1 MNKDED
7 DYYEKQTKLLEKF
20 LSKNDKIAF
29 MKMLNMNVNPNVD
42 KEKEQKKRPEFMKSM
57 KNKHPS
63 HYYDYFHMRQ
73 PTYNSTND
81 NDIFNHNHNYRE
93 NEINNFK
100 IDFHNIIQ
108 DPQYRDKSMKGNYKW
123 GSMKF
128 NMIKLNLAK
137 RRGIPIEN
145 FQMRK
150 IAGRSASQMEKNGQF
165 VMNNNPLTLSKRYE
179 KYENF
184 EKRVP
189 GGIRNSLKAK
199 MGMMGKVNQETL
211 IKRQMTQEMKTNVH
225 DNEINKLDINL

>member
-1 MNKDED
+1 MNNNDD
-7 DYYEKQTKLLEKF
+7 DYYERQSELLEQF
-20 LSKNDKIAF
+20 LSKNDKGAF
-29 MKMLNMNVNPNVD
+29 MKMLNMNINTSSD
-42 KEKEQKKRPEFMKSM
+42 KEKEQKRHPNFMKSM
-57 KNKHPS
+57 KNKSPQR
-63 HYYDYFHMRQ
+63 YYDYFHMKQ
-73 PTYNSTND
+73 PSYNNND
-81 NDIFNHNHNYRE
+81 LFSYHNHDYKDNQ
-93 NEINNFK
+93 INDFK

-108 DPQYRDKSMKGNYKW
+108 DPQYKDKSMKGNYKW

>member
-7 DYYEKQTKLLEKF
+7 DYYERQTELLEKF
-20 LSKNDKIAF
+20 LKKNDKIAF

-42 KEKEQKKRPEFMKSM
+42 KEKEQKKRPEFLKSM
-57 KNKHPS
+57 KNKRPQ

-81 NDIFNHNHNYRE
+81 NDIFSHNHNYRE

-123 GSMKF
+123 GTMKF

-137 RRGIPIEN
+137 RKGIPIEN

-150 IAGRSASQMEKNGQF
+150 IGGRSASQMEKNGQF
-165 VMNNNPLTLSKRYE
+165 VMNNNPLKLNKKYE

-184 EKRVP
+184 EKRIP
-189 GGIRNSLKAK
+189 GGIRNSLKVK
-199 MGMMGKVNQETL
+199 MGMAGKINQETL
-211 IKRQMTQEMKTNVH
+211 IRRQMTQEVKTSVH